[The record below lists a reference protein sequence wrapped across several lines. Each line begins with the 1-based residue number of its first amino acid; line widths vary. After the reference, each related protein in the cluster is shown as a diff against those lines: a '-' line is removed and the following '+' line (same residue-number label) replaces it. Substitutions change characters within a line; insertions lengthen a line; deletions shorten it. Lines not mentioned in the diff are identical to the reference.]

1 MSLDSAKTSLIGID
15 LDSADL
21 DSYVNT
27 LGCMVDTLPF
37 NYLGFSIGGAS
48 NRKEAWNS
56 LEERF
61 RYKIDRWRNVSLSKG
76 GKLTLTQSVLNS
88 LPCYL
93 FSLLQ
98 ALIGAINK
106 MEKIVSDFVRM
117 RGSTKLASHLVKL
130 DTTFRPIYYGGL
142 GIGSFRQK
150 NNALLTKWLWGFCK
164 EYNALRRHLVAAIY
178 ALEENGWSTKAL
190 NRGSLIGWGLAF

>member
-48 NRKEAWNS
+48 DRKEAWNS

-88 LPCYL
+88 LPRYL

-150 NNALLTKWLWGFCK
+150 NNALLTKWLWRFCK
-164 EYNALRRHLVAAIY
+164 ENNAFWRCLIVAIY
-178 ALEENGWSTKAL
+178 GLEENGWSTKAL
-190 NRGSLIGWGLAF
+190 NRGSFIGWGLAF